1 MQRPLAFVWVE
12 GWGTSCKKRFW
23 GLEEQTHFEKLVH
36 SVLVGASSV
45 SPGRTRR
52 AVTRGVRSERLE
64 RGHTGDEGLGSAEP
78 NQEDVGAEPER
89 AGLERILLQPEKV

>member
-1 MQRPLAFVWVE
+1 MGNLLQEEVLGA
-12 GWGTSCKKRFW
+12 
-23 GLEEQTHFEKLVH
+23 EEQTHFEKLVH